1 VSRTVKWVIGAAL
14 AILIAVFVVTGV
26 SLVPVSVALG
36 PCLRDLTSP
45 SSYGTRASP
54 LARVDARVGDGSVRV
69 CYGRPSMHGRAIF
82 GQLVPFDSL
91 WRTGANEPTR
101 LYTNR
106 PIRLAGI
113 PLAPGRYSLYSI
125 PRPERWEVFVSRSI
139 LHWGNDLSRG
149 VRAAEVGR
157 TEVPAER
164 LAVPVETLTIGTRPN
179 GNGAVLY
186 LDWETTRIS
195 LPLEAAH

>member
-1 VSRTVKWVIGAAL
+1 MR
-14 AILIAVFVVTGV
+14 
-26 SLVPVSVALG
+26 
-36 PCLRDLTSP
+36 
-45 SSYGTRASP
+45 
-54 LARVDARVGDGSVRV
+54 
-69 CYGRPSMHGRAIF
+69 GRAVF

-113 PLAPGRYSLYSI
+113 PLAAGRYSLYSI
-125 PRPERWEVFVSRSI
+125 PRPERWEIFVSRSI
-139 LHWGNDLSRG
+139 LHWGNDLSSG

-157 TEVPAER
+157 VEVATER
-164 LAVPVETLTIGTRPN
+164 LAAPVETLTIGTRAA
-179 GNGAVLY
+179 GDGTAFY

-195 LPLEAAH
+195 LPLEAAP